1 MKKIFFTLIC
11 LALLLGFNLYP
22 SWGQNDS
29 TSAVKIGPGYPV
41 VFNDTLFYL
50 YSNLGPFS
58 PAERAQAVV
67 QRITALAQDPFF
79 KTDSLQV
86 SENELTSDIMYQDR
100 IIMSITDAD
109 AQARNET
116 RSQMARLDLNILKKT
131 IQQEKESTSLKSII
145 VQVLSTIL
153 VISILI
159 LMVYFVHRLFKLAY
173 RRIKSLKGVMLKGL
187 SIKGLEIL
195 PAEKQVQLVL
205 YIVKAL
211 EVVIILLL
219 IYFALPLVFSFFP
232 WTKDISSELLD
243 FILKPLKMI
252 VLGILAFLP
261 NLFIILV
268 VFIVIR
274 YVVKLVKLIADG
286 VEKGTISFPRFYP
299 EWAKPTFNLIRILL
313 YAFMF
318 VILFPYLPGSSSP
331 AFRGVSIFLGLLLSL
346 GSTSAIANLIAGLVI
361 TYMRSFKIG
370 DRVMIGDE
378 VGDVIEKS
386 LLLTRI
392 RTIKNEEVTI
402 PNSTIMSRHTIN
414 YSSASQDLGLILH
427 TTVTIGYNIPWRTVH
442 QLLVSAAKSTSGV
455 LNQPEPF
462 VLQTSLDDSYV
473 SYQINAYTNEPNR
486 MAPIYS
492 ELHQNIQ
499 DKFNEAK
506 VEILSPRYESIRDG
520 NQATTPADYLPEGY
534 RPPAFRISKADD
546 EKSDKSKKAEG

>member
-1 MKKIFFTLIC
+1 MKKIYFTLIC
-11 LALLLGFNLYP
+11 LVLLLSFNLYP

-29 TSAVKIGPGYPV
+29 VSAVKTEPGYPV

-50 YSNLGPFS
+50 NSNLGPFS

-211 EVVIILLL
+211 EVVIILSASSPGPR
-219 IYFALPLVFSFFP
+219 ISPANC
-232 WTKDISSELLD
+232 WISS
-243 FILKPLKMI
+243 
-252 VLGILAFLP
+252 
-261 NLFIILV
+261 
-268 VFIVIR
+268 
-274 YVVKLVKLIADG
+274 
-286 VEKGTISFPRFYP
+286 
-299 EWAKPTFNLIRILL
+299 
-313 YAFMF
+313 
-318 VILFPYLPGSSSP
+318 
-331 AFRGVSIFLGLLLSL
+331 
-346 GSTSAIANLIAGLVI
+346 
-361 TYMRSFKIG
+361 
-370 DRVMIGDE
+370 
-378 VGDVIEKS
+378 
-386 LLLTRI
+386 
-392 RTIKNEEVTI
+392 
-402 PNSTIMSRHTIN
+402 
-414 YSSASQDLGLILH
+414 
-427 TTVTIGYNIPWRTVH
+427 
-442 QLLVSAAKSTSGV
+442 
-455 LNQPEPF
+455 
-462 VLQTSLDDSYV
+462 
-473 SYQINAYTNEPNR
+473 
-486 MAPIYS
+486 
-492 ELHQNIQ
+492 
-499 DKFNEAK
+499 
-506 VEILSPRYESIRDG
+506 
-520 NQATTPADYLPEGY
+520 
-534 RPPAFRISKADD
+534 
-546 EKSDKSKKAEG
+546 

>member
-100 IIMSITDAD
+100 IIMSVTDAD

-116 RSQMARLDLNILKKT
+116 RSQMARLDLNILKKA

-153 VISILI
+153 VILILI

-299 EWAKPTFNLIRILL
+299 EWAKPTLCFT
-313 YAFMF
+313 
-318 VILFPYLPGSSSP
+318 
-331 AFRGVSIFLGLLLSL
+331 LSCL
-346 GSTSAIANLIAGLVI
+346 
-361 TYMRSFKIG
+361 
-370 DRVMIGDE
+370 
-378 VGDVIEKS
+378 
-386 LLLTRI
+386 
-392 RTIKNEEVTI
+392 
-402 PNSTIMSRHTIN
+402 
-414 YSSASQDLGLILH
+414 
-427 TTVTIGYNIPWRTVH
+427 
-442 QLLVSAAKSTSGV
+442 
-455 LNQPEPF
+455 
-462 VLQTSLDDSYV
+462 
-473 SYQINAYTNEPNR
+473 
-486 MAPIYS
+486 
-492 ELHQNIQ
+492 
-499 DKFNEAK
+499 
-506 VEILSPRYESIRDG
+506 
-520 NQATTPADYLPEGY
+520 
-534 RPPAFRISKADD
+534 
-546 EKSDKSKKAEG
+546 